1 MALQQSTVYGARM
14 SRLMCLLIAT
24 VLSLL
29 SVAAPA
35 APVHKRP
42 APRWHGYGFLPGY
55 QQPLN
60 NALPLYAQKNGIRRW
75 ARSERRP
82 WYIDPLLRVGWLH
95 ALFRPARLLWRPLQW
110 RQLRPVLDA
119 DTDRAGLEL
128 RLIEPPCVLELVLS
142 GDEPLIWSESP

>member
-1 MALQQSTVYGARM
+1 MALQQSTVYGTRM
-14 SRLMCLLIAT
+14 SRLVCLLIAA

-82 WYIDPLLRVGWLH
+82 WYIDPTPRYYGYDGYMH
-95 ALFRPARLLWRPLQW
+95 YFGRPGFYGGRYNGGSFGPCWTQTPIG
-110 RQLRPVLDA
+110 PVWNC
-119 DTDRAGLEL
+119 G
-128 RLIEPPCVLELVLS
+128 
-142 GDEPLIWSESP
+142 